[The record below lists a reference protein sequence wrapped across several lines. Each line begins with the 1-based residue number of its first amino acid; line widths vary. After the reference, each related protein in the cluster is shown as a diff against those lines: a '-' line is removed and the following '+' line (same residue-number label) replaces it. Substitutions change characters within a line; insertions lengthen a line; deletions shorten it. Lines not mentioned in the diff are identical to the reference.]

1 VVYQNA
7 DQIVVA
13 GDLSAGNN
21 MPTPFTPSR
30 TLLAGT
36 FLTLSCSILIVSA
49 QDRSVAGSEP
59 NPQTRQDLDQPSP
72 VDIAP
77 EPTDPTERAIRTI
90 RNRLHNDTLPPRN
103 PNCTPAAR
111 NRAKND
117 GCVALPTLEELPES
131 IPSKVT
137 IVDQAPFGPEPIL
150 RELPVNWSNTIVV
163 GTVNRIQPY
172 LSEDKRNIYT
182 EYTIS
187 VTEVLKDAKGFPLDD
202 NSAIA
207 LDRMGGA
214 IRLASGRVLRD
225 VVHGN
230 GAPLIA
236 EHKYVM
242 FLSYDAR
249 GVWFRSVKCW
259 ELLNGIAVPT
269 EPGDVATAQGR
280 SLFAGMN
287 EASFISA
294 VRDAIKRFP
303 SRP

>member
-1 VVYQNA
+1 VNA
-7 DQIVVA
+7 LFPILILFGAAFAAWSQDRPVTGSGPQ
-13 GDLSAGNN
+13 SQ
-21 MPTPFTPSR
+21 PSR
-30 TLLAGT
+30 
-36 FLTLSCSILIVSA
+36 
-49 QDRSVAGSEP
+49 QDP
-59 NPQTRQDLDQPSP
+59 KQPSP
-72 VDIAP
+72 FDIAP
-77 EPTDPTERAIRTI
+77 EPTDPTELAIRTI
-90 RNRLHNDTLPPRN
+90 RNRLHNDTFSSRT
-103 PNCTPAAR
+103 PNCTPTAR

-137 IVDQAPFGPEPIL
+137 IVDQAPFGREPIL
-150 RELPVNWSNTIVV
+150 WELPVNWSDTIVV
-163 GTVNRIQPY
+163 GTVKRIQPY

-182 EYTIS
+182 ECTIS

-202 NSAIA
+202 NSTIA

-214 IRLASGRVLRD
+214 IRLTSGRILRD

-236 EHKYVM
+236 ERKYVL

-259 ELLNGIAVPT
+259 ELLNGVAVPID
-269 EPGDVATAQGR
+269 PGDMANAQPGR
-280 SLFAGMN
+280 SQFAGMN

-294 VRDAIKRFP
+294 LRDAILRFP